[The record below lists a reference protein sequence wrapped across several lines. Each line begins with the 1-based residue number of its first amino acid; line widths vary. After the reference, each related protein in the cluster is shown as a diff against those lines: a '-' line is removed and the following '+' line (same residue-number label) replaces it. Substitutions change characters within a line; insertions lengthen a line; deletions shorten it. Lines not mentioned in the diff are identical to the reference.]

1 MEKIVFDTGIKEFEV
16 NNGGVLRFNPSDP
29 NVYARFMD
37 LTSEIAK
44 IEKDMAKRAEKL
56 ENDSEE
62 KRGSGALKIMRDA
75 DTKVKQLLAEV
86 FGGENDFGKLFEG
99 VNLMA
104 VAGNGER
111 VVTNFFTAIEPI
123 MVSGVKACVSDEVAA
138 AKAERE
144 QRNGNYE

>member
-1 MEKIVFDTGIKEFEV
+1 MEKIIFDTGVKEFEV

-37 LTSEIAK
+37 LTSEIGK

-56 ENDSEE
+56 ENENEE
-62 KRGSGALKIMRDA
+62 KRGAGALRIMRDA

-86 FGGENDFGKLFEG
+86 FGSENDFGKLFEG

-104 VAGNGER
+104 VASNGER
-111 VVTNFFTAIEPI
+111 VVTNFFTAIEPVI
-123 MVSGVKACVSDEVAA
+123 TAGVQACVSDEVAA
-138 AKAERE
+138 AKTARAERK
-144 QRNGNYE
+144 G